1 MLIRNRSLYAIT
13 STLIILIF
21 IIPLYAGTVTI
32 NNNNPEILITLSDR
46 LVKITAYKPDLIRV
60 TISGKTHQDT
70 NPFAVIRK
78 PAGSFTSITNKKDTL
93 FLSTEKLN
101 IKISKSPFK
110 IIFFSKD
117 DRLVNA
123 DYSPLGT
130 IRQGTKT
137 ICYKKLFPDEKFIGL
152 GEKTG
157 PLNRRGRTYVNW
169 NTDHYAYNIDSDP
182 LYVSIPFFIGI
193 HDSLVYGIFLD
204 NTYKTRFDFG
214 ASTDNKFYSFSAENG
229 DMDYYFFGAQS
240 IKDIIRDYTWLT
252 GRMEMIPRWTL
263 GYQQCRWSYYPDSE
277 VLRIAKTFRQKS
289 IPADVIYLD
298 IHYMDGYKI
307 FTWDKER
314 FPNPKKM
321 ISELNRLGFHVVTI
335 VDPGIKIDPEYNA
348 YNEGVKNRFF
358 LTYPDSDF
366 YTGSVWPGQCHFPDF
381 TNPEARSWWGRHF
394 SALINPGVEGFWNDM
409 NEPSVWGQSFP
420 EIVKG
425 RAGSMDK
432 IHNVYGMLMTKATFE
447 GTKKLLQNKRT
458 FCLTRS
464 AFAGIQRYSAVWTGD
479 NVATED
485 HMMAGVLLVNS
496 MGLSGI
502 PFAGP
507 DIGGFAGNPSKELF
521 LRWLSIGVY
530 TPFFRNH
537 TEINSLHQEPW
548 IFGEWAESLS
558 RKYIN
563 KRYEL
568 MPYIYSLF
576 YEAVQT
582 GMPVSRSLSIYY
594 PFDQKIYD
602 HRFQY
607 QYLFGPFLLVCPGK
621 SSQKTIDVYFPKG
634 QWFRTDNETQTFTGP
649 CTQKVKSDLSAL
661 PVFAKGGSIIPMQK
675 IVQHT
680 DEDPGDTLFLH
691 LYIGDEKT
699 TFTFYDD
706 DGKTLDYRK
715 GEFYKRLMVFNPE
728 NREFLITKPEGRYRS
743 RFKIIKLILHNF
755 NIIDKIYIN
764 NRVIT
769 FSGNENSTVKSI
781 NIENISDEIRMK
793 W

>member
-1 MLIRNRSLYAIT
+1 MMLRRFLYLAA
-13 STLIILIF
+13 SILTIYSF
-21 IIPLYAGTVTI
+21 NIPLSAGTETI
-32 NNNNPEILITLSDR
+32 KNSNPEILITLR
-46 LVKITAYKPDLIRV
+46 KKIVKITAYKSDIIRI
-60 TISGKTHQDT
+60 TMSEKAGQNI
-70 NPFAVIRK
+70 NPFSVIQK
-78 PAGSFTSITNKKDTL
+78 PEGYFTSVTDKKDTL

-101 IKISKSPFK
+101 IKISKSPFRIK
-110 IIFFSKD
+110 FFLKD
-117 DRLVNA
+117 NRLINS
-123 DYSPLGT
+123 DYSPIGT

-137 ICYKKLFPDEKFIGL
+137 TCHKKLFYDEKFIGL

-169 NTDHYAYNIDSDP
+169 NTDHYAYDINSDP
-182 LYVSIPFFIGI
+182 LYASIPFFIGI

-214 ASTDNKFYSFSAENG
+214 ASTDNKFYSFSAANG

-252 GRMEMIPRWTL
+252 GRMEMVPRWIL

-277 VLRIAKTFRQKS
+277 VLRIAKTFRQKR

-307 FTWDKER
+307 FTWDKKR
-314 FPNPKKM
+314 FPDPKKM

-335 VDPGIKIDPEYNA
+335 VDPGIKIDPKYSA

-366 YTGSVWPGQCHFPDF
+366 YTGSVWPGKCHFPDF
-381 TNPEARSWWGRHF
+381 TNPEAGSWWGNHF

-432 IHNVYGMLMTKATFE
+432 MHNVYGMLMTKATFE

-502 PFAGP
+502 PFTGP
-507 DIGGFAGNPSKELF
+507 DIGGFAGTPSKELF

-548 IFGEWAESLS
+548 IFGERAESLS
-558 RKYIN
+558 RRYIN

-568 MPYIYSLF
+568 MPYIYSAF
-576 YEAVQT
+576 YEAVHT
-582 GMPVSRSLSIYY
+582 GMPVSRSLSILY
-594 PFDQKIYD
+594 PFDENIYD

-607 QYLFGPFLLVCPGK
+607 QYLFGPFLLVCPEK
-621 SSQKTIDVYFPKG
+621 SSQKTVDVYFPEGK
-634 QWFRTDNETQTFTGP
+634 WFRVDDETQTFTGP
-649 CTQKVKSDLSAL
+649 CTQKVKSDLPEL

-680 DEDPGDTLFLH
+680 DETPGDTLFLH
-691 LYIGDEKT
+691 IYMGDVKT
-699 TFTFYDD
+699 AFTFYDD

-715 GEFYKRLMVFNPE
+715 GKFYKRDMIFDPGNKI
-728 NREFLITKPEGRYRS
+728 FLITKTTGKYRPV
-743 RFKIIKLILHNF
+743 FKIIKLILHNF
-755 NIIDKIYIN
+755 TNIDKVNIN
-764 NRVIT
+764 NRIST
-769 FSGNENSTVKSI
+769 LARNKNSAVKSI